1 MCNTLQTSLI
11 RQRNPKGPWGEVPPS
26 FKSLSPPSH
35 HRFCSYPSAVL
46 GLSPLPRGRGVR
58 AAAAPGRE
66 GVERGAG
73 AGGQPRVR
81 AVQQAFPALLLQA
94 LVHPLQLEVP
104 YHVWGAAR
112 RPQREKTLRLRR
124 DGRGRA
130 PGGAP
135 IPDGRHRPAA
145 ARAEPSGAGRA
156 GIGRAALR
164 CCPSPGAA
172 PVRRDGERRKRGG
185 PAGRERW
192 AGSGSASPALL
203 HALFHALPPSAR
215 RLTAA
220 HLSGEGGREPGSA
233 LPFPRP
239 PALPGCTFSGSS
251 QAGSASASALL
262 LSPTGLRPPGRHE
275 APRRPPAIA
284 ELCFDRADLPH
295 PVIPHGWVFLH
306 FCQMVSSLLSGFYL
320 TIFTPSHHPPRRFF
334 PSA

>member
-1 MCNTLQTSLI
+1 MSGG
-11 RQRNPKGPWGEVPPS
+11 QRGGRSGRKPSGCGGTGGEGRPGGLRFPMAATGLPQPAPS
-26 FKSLSPPSH
+26 
-35 HRFCSYPSAVL
+35 RA
-46 GLSPLPRGRGVR
+46 GRG
-58 AAAAPGRE
+58 E
-66 GVERGAG
+66 
-73 AGGQPRVR
+73 
-81 AVQQAFPALLLQA
+81 PA
-94 LVHPLQLEVP
+94 
-104 YHVWGAAR
+104 
-112 RPQREKTLRLRR
+112 
-124 DGRGRA
+124 
-130 PGGAP
+130 
-135 IPDGRHRPAA
+135 
-145 ARAEPSGAGRA
+145 S
-156 GIGRAALR
+156 AALR
-164 CCPSPGAA
+164 CAASRSPGAA

-251 QAGSASASALL
+251 RAGSASARALL
-262 LSPTGLRPPGRHE
+262 PSPTGLRPPGRHE
-275 APRRPPAIA
+275 APRRPPAIP